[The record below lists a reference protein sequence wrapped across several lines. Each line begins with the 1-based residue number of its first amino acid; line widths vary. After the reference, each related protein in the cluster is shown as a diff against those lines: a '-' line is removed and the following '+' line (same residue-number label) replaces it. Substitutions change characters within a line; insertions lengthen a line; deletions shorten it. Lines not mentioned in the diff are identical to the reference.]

1 MAEDLSCEEND
12 YRSDCAD
19 SVGSSKSESEVSLSC
34 EFSSF
39 ELGWQLWIR
48 CQWTVP
54 PLNRNQYKPLGSHS
68 SGGIDSSGGSAD
80 EESAGAERLLNTE
93 W

>member
-1 MAEDLSCEEND
+1 MAEDLSCEESD
-12 YRSDCAD
+12 YGSDRAD
-19 SVGSSKSESEVSLSC
+19 SVGSSKSESEMSLSF

-39 ELGWQLWIR
+39 EGSSSGSEAVDGA
-48 CQWTVP
+48 TVEP
-54 PLNRNQYKPLGSHS
+54 YQYKPPLGSHL

-80 EESAGAERLLNTE
+80 EESAGAENLLNTE